1 MTWCLPPDMVDR
13 FIAGLRDGS
22 IDPNKLAEMPSSEAR
37 RAELAKY
44 VGEENAQ
51 DVNARLENAILKK
64 DQQRA
69 YVTWA
74 KQVAGLAEPA
84 RRDLI
89 DRVGRMENLLNPA
102 DEQSFM
108 ADAAAQKLGTAP
120 TLEESRQVVSL
131 AQTARALKDD
141 LATGWT
147 ADKGRAYGRAQAQF
161 DDYISSLKPDSS
173 TYLEKFANLANLP
186 KTALTTAVHLSA
198 PLVQGWGMISRAR
211 WGEAFANQL
220 KYYADEAN
228 FQNLRAD
235 MIGNPDVQLLR
246 KSGLSLT
253 DIDGPINAR
262 EEALQSNLIL
272 NANTWLSEK
281 SGGVIPNAV
290 RASNRAFYGFLN
302 YTRSQSALDL
312 LTAARLRGED
322 VSAGSRALSDIAK
335 VINDFTGRGNIG
347 IADRSRAVAPLL
359 NATFFAPRKISATI
373 NMFNPERYLNPNISP
388 TARIAAVRNLLGSV
402 AVTATVAGLLQA
414 SGLATVDWNPESANF
429 MKFQAGDEKFDMTGG
444 NAIFMR
450 LLARIAT
457 GKMITANGKVEDVGV
472 GNVPNRGKLVA
483 QFLRGKLSPL
493 AGMFTDW
500 FLGKDPVGRPFSMSQ
515 ELQDKFA
522 PITIQ
527 AFQHFAW
534 NDPKNYA
541 AIALMPFTVFGAS
554 VESPVQRDFGL
565 PDGPVNDELNRL
577 RFNENDMER
586 ATGNDKFDELTK
598 TEMAPLV
605 QNTLTGVVK
614 SPGYQGLSDPQKG
627 LMIDSMLKSLRRVA
641 IASAAAKDPEDFLKI
656 RQNRGMNARLQA
668 VLGEAAP

>member
-1 MTWCLPPDMVDR
+1 MAWCLPPEFVDK
-13 FIAGLRDGS
+13 FLGGLKDGS
-22 IDPNKLAEMPSSEAR
+22 IDPIKLADMSSEDR

-44 VGEENAQ
+44 VGDEHAAE
-51 DVNARLENAILKK
+51 VNGKLENAMLRQN
-64 DQQRA
+64 QQQA
-69 YVTWA
+69 FVTWA
-74 KQVAGLAEPA
+74 KQTAGLTEPA
-84 RRDLI
+84 KRDLI
-89 DRVGRMENLLNPA
+89 ARVGRMDRLLNP
-102 DEQSFM
+102 DEEKSFLS
-108 ADAAAQKLGTAP
+108 DAAAQKIGASVTVDEARQISELAKTA
-120 TLEESRQVVSL
+120 
-131 AQTARALKDD
+131 TALRDD
-141 LATGWT
+141 MAGGWT

-161 DDYISSLKPDSS
+161 DDYINSLKPDSA

-211 WGEAFANQL
+211 WSEAFANQL

-262 EEALQSNLIL
+262 EEAMQSNLIL
-272 NANTWLSEK
+272 QANTWLSEK
-281 SGGVIPNAV
+281 TGGAIPNAV

-302 YTRSQSALDL
+302 YTRSQSALDY

-335 VINDFTGRGNIG
+335 VVNDFTGRGNIG

-359 NATFFAPRKISATI
+359 NAAFFAPRKISATV

-388 TARIAAVRNLLGSV
+388 TARIQAIRNLLGSV
-402 AVTATVAGLLQA
+402 AVTATTAGLLAA
-414 SGLATVDWNPESANF
+414 SGIATVDWNPESANF

-457 GKMITANGKVEDVGV
+457 GKMITASGKVEDVGV
-472 GNVPNRGKLVA
+472 GNVPNRGMLMA

-534 NDPKNYA
+534 SDPKNYA

-554 VESPVQRDFGL
+554 VESPIQRDFGL

-586 ATGNDKFDELTK
+586 ATGNGKFDDLTK
-598 TEMAPLV
+598 AEMAPLV
-605 QNTLTGVVK
+605 QNTLTGIVQ
-614 SPGYQGLSDPQKG
+614 SPGYKSLSDAQKG
-627 LMIDSMLKSLRRVA
+627 LMLDSVLKSLRRAAVA
-641 IASAAAKDPEDFLKI
+641 QAAAKDPDDFIKI
-656 RQNRGMNARLQA
+656 RQNRSMNARLQA
-668 VLGEAAP
+668 VLGAPQQ